1 MKVKYNVDVETV
13 TGPIYGKIYDVISI
27 ELDWYRI
34 IDESGEDYMYPP
46 GLFEIVDPLPAPP
59 VLTEE
64 DIERGD
70 GRKYMV
76 IDEYAELLASGEPIK
91 YLDDDEEYRDLHLM
105 LPNEPIEEAMRKGW
119 VGWKPDGSPLYIDK
133 KAKPYAPSQI
143 NTEYC
148 EVAEP
153 AAAYS

>member
-1 MKVKYNVDVETV
+1 MNVRCVVDEEHWTDL
-13 TGPIYGKIYDVISI
+13 IYGKIYDVISI

-34 IDESGEDYMYPP
+34 INETGEDYMYSPKA
-46 GLFEIVDPLPAPP
+46 FEIVDPLPAPP

-70 GRKYMV
+70 GRKYIV
-76 IDEYAELLASGEPIK
+76 LDEYAELLASGEPIK
-91 YLDDDEEYRDLHLM
+91 YLDDDEEYRDLHLK
-105 LPNEPIEEAMRKGW
+105 LPDEPAEEAIRKGW

-133 KAKPYAPSQI
+133 KAKPYAPSQA
-143 NTEYC
+143 EYS

-153 AAAYS
+153 AAAYVV